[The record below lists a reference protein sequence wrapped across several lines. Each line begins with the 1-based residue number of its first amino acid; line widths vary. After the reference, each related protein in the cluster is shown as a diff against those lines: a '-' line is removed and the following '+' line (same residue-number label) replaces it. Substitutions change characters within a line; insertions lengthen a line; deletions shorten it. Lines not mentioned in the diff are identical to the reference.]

1 MWYWYCYCKIKL
13 LIVIYDFGHID
24 HPQIRLTSSY
34 STITERLINKLILFC
49 EKYGKWSLKNKC
61 ANFQTALCCYG
72 RTSSWTTCSVLPAPR
87 HQSKVCRMIKR
98 IILLI
103 GFESYRASVQ
113 APDGNCIFASVRL
126 DQCTDG
132 AEVIKRDLFSTTP
145 CKKPVLQ
152 ISEEQLQVWTEVHC
166 MKSLRNSMIR
176 DIITNHSISSS
187 WSGSV
192 SPKNTQGLVQRWYL
206 EL

>member
-1 MWYWYCYCKIKL
+1 M
-13 LIVIYDFGHID
+13 
-24 HPQIRLTSSY
+24 
-34 STITERLINKLILFC
+34 
-49 EKYGKWSLKNKC
+49 
-61 ANFQTALCCYG
+61 
-72 RTSSWTTCSVLPAPR
+72 CSVLPAPR

-126 DQCTDG
+126 DQSTDG

-166 MKSLRNSMIR
+166 MKSEEQHDTGHYHQPLRFIVLERFCVAKEHSRPGTKMISR
-176 DIITNHSISSS
+176 AI
-187 WSGSV
+187 
-192 SPKNTQGLVQRWYL
+192 NTDVCLSHTER
-206 EL
+206 E